1 MYATVS
7 DMKLRHWV
15 VVGAIATV
23 VIFLTV
29 ILDMFMISPIVLQ
42 PSGSVGMKQR
52 DLFMAATIIMSLV
65 VIPVFILLFY
75 IAWRYRATNKRA
87 AYTPEWQS
95 NKLLETIW
103 WGVPIVIVIVLSVIA
118 YRSSHSLDPFRSLD
132 SPVAPLR
139 VQVVALQWKW
149 LFIYP
154 EHNVASVNE
163 LVIPVSTPVAFEIT
177 ADAPMNSFWIPELGG
192 QVYAMNGMTTELN
205 LEANRVGDFKGV
217 SANISGEGFAD
228 MKFTVRSVDN
238 AQFLSTMKQKNAD
251 MPPIDLTR
259 YEALAVPSV
268 LTETQW
274 FRLADNDLH
283 NKIVHKY
290 MLPAEQ
296 APGYDNTTMDM
307 NHGGMQ

>member
-1 MYATVS
+1 VYATVT
-7 DMKLRHWV
+7 DMKLRHWF

-29 ILDMFMISPIVLQ
+29 ILYMFMISPIVLQ

-52 DLFMAATIIMSLV
+52 DLFVAATIIMSLV
-65 VIPVFILLFY
+65 VIPVFVLLFY
-75 IAWRYRATNKRA
+75 IAWKYRATNKKA
-87 AYTPEWQS
+87 TYTPDWQS

-103 WGVPIVIVIVLSVIA
+103 WGVPIIIVVVLSVIA

-132 SPVAPLR
+132 SPVAPVR

-154 EHNVASVNE
+154 DHNVASVNE
-163 LVIPVSTPVAFEIT
+163 LVIPVSTPITFEIT

-205 LEANRVGDFKGV
+205 LEANRIGDFKGV

-228 MKFTVRSVDN
+228 MKFTVRAVDN
-238 AQFLSTMKQKNAD
+238 TRFLSTMKQKNAD
-251 MPPIDLTR
+251 TPPIDMIR
-259 YEALAVPSV
+259 YEALAEPSV
-268 LTETQW
+268 LTEPQW
-274 FRLADNDLH
+274 FRLAESDLH

-290 MLPAEQ
+290 MLPAEE
-296 APGYDNTTMDM
+296 AAGYDDSTMDM
-307 NHGGMQ
+307 NHGEMH